1 MIFDLFTSYISVKS
15 YDFEKRNNDDF
26 YDKLSRKYSAI
37 LMVLLSTVFTMN
49 QLYGKPLECWYIYFI
64 LLSSH

>member
-37 LMVLLSTVFTMN
+37 FLVLLSTLFSMN
-49 QLYGKPLECWYIYFI
+49 QLFGKPLECWYATSFDFFV
-64 LLSSH
+64 